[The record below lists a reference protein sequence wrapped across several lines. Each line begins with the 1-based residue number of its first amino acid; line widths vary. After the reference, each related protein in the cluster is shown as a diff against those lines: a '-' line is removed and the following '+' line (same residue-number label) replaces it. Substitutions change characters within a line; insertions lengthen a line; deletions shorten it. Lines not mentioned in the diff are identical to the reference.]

1 MTPEEYSELVKQKA
15 HQARLKMDAMWKAE
29 EAKAKAEAEAKA
41 KAEAE
46 AKAKESA
53 IKKS

>member
-41 KAEAE
+41 K
-46 AKAKESA
+46 ESA